1 MSTLGGFMPMTKDSI
16 LKTIRMLFSDFNK
29 RYSVLKIGLFGSF
42 VKGTA
47 TNSSD
52 IDILVEFKEPTFDHY
67 MDLKFQLEDKFQRKV
82 DLVTTNSLKKR
93 IRPIVES
100 EVVYA

>member
-1 MSTLGGFMPMTKDSI
+1 MTKDII
-16 LKTIRMLFSDFNK
+16 LKTIRILFSDLNK
-29 RYSVLKIGLFGSF
+29 RYSVLRIGLFGSF

-47 TNSSD
+47 TNTSD

-67 MDLKFQLEDKFQRKV
+67 MDLKFQLEDQFQRKV
-82 DLVTTNSLKKR
+82 DLVTTSALKKR